1 MPKIVIID
9 TLFMVKTA
17 EKPYPLGPHIPITY
31 HSGVPPELV
40 GEGPR
45 EANSLMWEGGV

>member
-1 MPKIVIID
+1 MPKID

-17 EKPYPLGPHIPITY
+17 EKPYPLGLHIPIIF

-40 GEGPR
+40 GKGPK
-45 EANSLMWEGGV
+45 EAYSLMWKGGV